1 MYISY
6 YIRSWILIIFLIP
19 SVLCSIFVL
28 YHFLI
33 DRRFSNAHHH
43 HVIFL
48 VVLLNL
54 FDELTDI
61 IWYIY
66 FYHTGTPL
74 LSTPLF
80 CSIWIFIDFT
90 IYLMVSY
97 LLVWMT
103 IERHILIFNQT
114 WFATQRKRFLV
125 HYFPMILACIYPL
138 VIYIYAFFVQDCKS
152 ILNYTKS
159 RCGYN
164 YCVYKSPF
172 LAIWDSIVD
181 HIVPI
186 FTIVIFSAT
195 LLVRVL
201 FYRNRARQEIHWR
214 QYRKL
219 LFQLMPIS
227 AIYLVLNFP
236 AMILYTAYTAGL
248 PTNVLADLYSLLI
261 FSAYIG
267 ILLIPFAAAASLSE
281 LKTKCKNLLLFWRRP
296 QQAVAPEI
304 MMVTR
309 VVPRRKAKV
318 APIS

>member
-90 IYLMVSY
+90 IILMVSY
-97 LLVWMT
+97 L
-103 IERHILIFNQT
+103 
-114 WFATQRKRFLV
+114 
-125 HYFPMILACIYPL
+125 
-138 VIYIYAFFVQDCKS
+138 
-152 ILNYTKS
+152 
-159 RCGYN
+159 
-164 YCVYKSPF
+164 
-172 LAIWDSIVD
+172 
-181 HIVPI
+181 
-186 FTIVIFSAT
+186 
-195 LLVRVL
+195 
-201 FYRNRARQEIHWR
+201 
-214 QYRKL
+214 
-219 LFQLMPIS
+219 
-227 AIYLVLNFP
+227 
-236 AMILYTAYTAGL
+236 
-248 PTNVLADLYSLLI
+248 
-261 FSAYIG
+261 
-267 ILLIPFAAAASLSE
+267 
-281 LKTKCKNLLLFWRRP
+281 
-296 QQAVAPEI
+296 
-304 MMVTR
+304 
-309 VVPRRKAKV
+309 
-318 APIS
+318 